1 VARAAIIVAGMA
13 LHEFLGHFVGAAAAA
28 DRRFVRTG
36 DAAEIRAGIE
46 VWEQFADDGALAA
59 EPPEVLVEVYLAVS
73 MLYARRHEAGD
84 VSRALR
90 YLEQAQ
96 RHVVPGSFADMQAR
110 MSRAACLMVRYQAD
124 GRAEDLDA
132 AIDAWAGLLR
142 TEARPLAAANL
153 GRALVTRGRAEDLPE
168 GRRLLGLASAE
179 MPHDHPARRDVEL
192 ALRAAG

>member
-1 VARAAIIVAGMA
+1 MA

-28 DRRFVRTG
+28 DRRYVRTG
-36 DAAEIRAGIE
+36 DATEIRTGIE
-46 VWEQFADDGALAA
+46 VWERLSGDGALAA
-59 EPPEVLVEVYLAVS
+59 EPPEALVDVYLAVS

-84 VSRALR
+84 VARALR

-96 RHVVPGSFADMQAR
+96 RHAAPGSFADTQAR

-124 GRAEDLDA
+124 GRAEDLDG
-132 AIDAWAGLLR
+132 AIDAWTGLLT

-153 GRALVTRGRAEDLPE
+153 GRALVTRGRAADIPE

-179 MPHDHPARRDVEL
+179 MPRDHPARRDVEL